1 MQNKYG
7 LRVTLMTGATF
18 IMIGAWF
25 RMLLVPT
32 SNFGMVC
39 IGSILTAFGQ
49 VCYLLSVSKISS
61 IWFADNQRSISTAIG
76 GISIALGSIIG
87 FVLPTFFLKDEYKV
101 HKEEGK
107 KKV

>member
-18 IMIGAWF
+18 IMTGAWV
-25 RMLLVPT
+25 RMLIVPT
-32 SNFGMVC
+32 GNFGVVC
-39 IGSILTAFGQ
+39 LGSILTAFGQ

-87 FVLPTFFLKDEYKV
+87 FVLPTFFLKDEYKD
-101 HKEEGK
+101 HKDEGK

>member
-1 MQNKYG
+1 M
-7 LRVTLMTGATF
+7 TLITGAIF
-18 IMIGAWF
+18 VMVGAWI
-25 RMLLVPT
+25 RMLLVPAN
-32 SNFGMVC
+32 NFGVVC

-87 FVLPTFFLKDEYKV
+87 FVLPTFFLSDEYKEN
-101 HKEEGK
+101 KEEGK
-107 KKV
+107 RKV